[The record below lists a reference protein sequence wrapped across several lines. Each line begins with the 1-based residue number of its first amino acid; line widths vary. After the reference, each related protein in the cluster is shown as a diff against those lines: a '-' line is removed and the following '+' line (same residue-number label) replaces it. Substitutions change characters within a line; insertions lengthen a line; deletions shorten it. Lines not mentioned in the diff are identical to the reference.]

1 MEGTL
6 QILFRDVYFDND
18 KNSLLS
24 NRCDIWLLE
33 NLVGLKGYVGADSA
47 FQS

>member
-1 MEGTL
+1 MEATFK
-6 QILFRDVYFDND
+6 ILSRDVYFGKD

-33 NLVGLKGYVGADSA
+33 NLVGLKGCVGADSA